1 MKYEMR
7 VSKRVV
13 SHPMNDD
20 VIQNG
25 ISADVL
31 TVSFD
36 SEWHDVADCR
46 AVFTNLDTTIT
57 VPFSGAETV
66 EIPIP
71 WEVLRYPGWLQV
83 GFIGLPSESKRIT
96 TRLLDRPIKVAQ
108 SCHVTGPES
117 EPTVDVISDLL
128 ARASKALADATA
140 ALEKADAADRDIRA
154 AEAARVKAETSRAA
168 AESSRSDAEARRAVA
183 EAERAR
189 AESARATS
197 EEERAAAEAL
207 RGSAETQRAA
217 AENAREGAE
226 RDRSGSEAGRA
237 KAESDRAAAE
247 KARVTAEKARAE
259 SEADRER
266 RTAEAVSKADTAAA
280 RADAAAQALENAAPL
295 YGVRFSGSQSKGER
309 LYASVGKDAR
319 PSTAESAG
327 RSDFDGCDPFDFV
340 RVKRKAA
347 PDGRWSD
354 IAVEG
359 TPSWDAPENADLD
372 VFCRFKNPHFR
383 MVDDGEVD
391 ERVVSSAPFKGSH
404 PLVVDADGTVPEHIY
419 IAAYNTSLGS
429 DGRSRSIP
437 GRFVSWGNY
446 ATFAK
451 ADKLAGA
458 SCHSGSSWFE
468 AWKLLLPVIEYADR
482 NVQSAIGDGFSG
494 GRLTHGSDKLVEPV
508 ETGNTVKIAPTSA
521 AAYLV
526 GQAAFVGKN
535 TWNAVGSAD
544 IAADERTITAIDPV
558 AGTVTLD
565 GEPFSATTD
574 MYLNNL
580 DYKTGSTD
588 AVLGHTGQTVRDNR
602 HAVKYRGI
610 EGIWGGVNETIIDIR
625 LKTVIG
631 DDGQKHYET
640 YFCPDPIKAR
650 DCTQNA
656 PSADFVNVGLPWPT
670 SAGYIKRVQASE
682 AHPSLVVPAETGASS
697 TTYYCDSYWFDP
709 NFPDDRAPRA
719 GANCSSG
726 AGLGVFCRH
735 GSFVASSSGR
745 SFGARLFT

>member
-36 SEWHDVADCR
+36 SEWHGVTDCR

-96 TRLLDRPIKVAQ
+96 TRLLDRPVKVAQ
-108 SCHVTGPES
+108 SCHVAGPES

-140 ALEKADAADRDIRA
+140 ALEKADVADRDIRA

-168 AESSRSDAEARRAVA
+168 AESSRSDAEARRAGA

-247 KARVTAEKARAE
+247 KARVTAEEARAE

-280 RADAAAQALENAAPL
+280 RADEAAKGASENVLVGTETATVVHVEDAWPTL
-295 YGVRFSGSQSKGER
+295 LRECKVLGKSVQEGTPTPDFPQPIT
-309 LYASVGKDAR
+309 SVGK
-319 PSTAESAG
+319 AEVVVTGKNLAQTMKGVSSKG
-327 RSDFDGCDPFDFV
+327 
-340 RVKRKAA
+340 
-347 PDGRWSD
+347 
-354 IAVEG
+354 ITG
-359 TPSWDAPENADLD
+359 TVN
-372 VFCRFKNPHFR
+372 
-383 MVDDGEVD
+383 DDG
-391 ERVVSSAPFKGSH
+391 SYH
-404 PLVVDADGTVPEHIY
+404 
-419 IAAYNTSLGS
+419 
-429 DGRSRSIP
+429 
-437 GRFVSWGNY
+437 
-446 ATFAK
+446 
-451 ADKLAGA
+451 
-458 SCHSGSSWFE
+458 
-468 AWKLLLPVIEYADR
+468 
-482 NVQSAIGDGFSG
+482 
-494 GRLTHGSDKLVEPV
+494 
-508 ETGNTVKIAPTSA
+508 
-521 AAYLV
+521 
-526 GQAAFVGKN
+526 
-535 TWNAVGSAD
+535 
-544 IAADERTITAIDPV
+544 V
-558 AGTVTLD
+558 AGTTTAAYANPFTPVDVYLPAGRHTLSGNLPSKNGKSALYAQVMVD
-565 GEPFSATTD
+565 GVYNTT
-574 MYLNNL
+574 
-580 DYKTGSTD
+580 
-588 AVLGHTGQTVRDNR
+588 
-602 HAVKYRGI
+602 
-610 EGIWGGVNETIIDIR
+610 
-625 LKTVIG
+625 
-631 DDGQKHYET
+631 
-640 YFCPDPIKAR
+640 
-650 DCTQNA
+650 
-656 PSADFVNVGLPWPT
+656 
-670 SAGYIKRVQASE
+670 
-682 AHPSLVVPAETGASS
+682 
-697 TTYYCDSYWFDP
+697 
-709 NFPDDRAPRA
+709 
-719 GANCSSG
+719 SSG
-726 AGLGVFCRH
+726 AKTFDVARPGTYGVSVTTPEAGATYDGDFTVQLELGTGATEFAKPSSSATPIDLQGHELRSLPTGVRDEVVVDRDGNVSLVKRV
-735 GSFVASSSGR
+735 GSHIVLTVTNVASTE
-745 SFGARLFT
+745 SFQYAFIEVEDRPINGDYRFMCNRFGVGQRRPGCVYVAGGSRAAFFFCFELGTFTSKQEAEQWFADNPTQVVYQLAEPQTIPLGKVSVPALPESTSNVWNNDAISTEVSATYVRDVNIAFSELESRLTQAVLATAANI